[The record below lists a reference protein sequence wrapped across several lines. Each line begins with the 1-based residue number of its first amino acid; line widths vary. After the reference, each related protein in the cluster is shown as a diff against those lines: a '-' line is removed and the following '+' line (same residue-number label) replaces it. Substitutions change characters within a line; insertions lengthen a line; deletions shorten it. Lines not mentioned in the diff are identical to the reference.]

1 MSAGR
6 GAAND
11 ALMRLTSLVVLVGLA
26 VPVSSEAGILS
37 LLSKSGRAAR
47 VGSGAVKLS
56 RAARLAKVATGVST
70 VVVAERAAASMVGL
84 AGDASRAGYLARGAT
99 GELMMAT
106 SRTAPTVV
114 DDLGT
119 AVSGLG
125 LRPKVVLDPS
135 VAATP
140 EALAAL
146 PLDAELSVIEGAAHV
161 PVKRVTN
168 ADGTSSFLVDH
179 GGDLVDLADYASQ
192 FAGDDEEP
200 SSDSDTGTTV
210 IGLIIVV
217 TVIGAWKLLSKK

>member
-1 MSAGR
+1 
-6 GAAND
+6 
-11 ALMRLTSLVVLVGLA
+11 MRLTSFVVLVGLLI
-26 VPVSSEAGILS
+26 PLSSEAGILS

-56 RAARLAKVATGVST
+56 RAARLARVATGVST

-84 AGDASRAGYLARGAT
+84 GADAAHAGYLARGAS
-99 GELMMAT
+99 GELVMAT
-106 SRTAPTVV
+106 ARTSPAVV
-114 DDLGT
+114 DDLGK
-119 AVSGLG
+119 VVGGLAENG
-125 LRPKVVLDPS
+125 VKPRVVLDPS

-146 PLDAELSVIEGAAHV
+146 PVDAELAVMEGAKQF
-161 PVKRVTN
+161 PVKRVNN

-192 FAGDDEEP
+192 FAGDGEEEE
-200 SSDSDTGTTV
+200 SSDIEITP
-210 IGLIIVV
+210 GLISWILVV